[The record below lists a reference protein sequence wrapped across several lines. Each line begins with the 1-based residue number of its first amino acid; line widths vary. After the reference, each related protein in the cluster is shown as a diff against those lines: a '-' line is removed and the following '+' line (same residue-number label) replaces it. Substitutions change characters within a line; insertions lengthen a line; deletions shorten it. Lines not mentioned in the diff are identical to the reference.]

1 MKLITVPL
9 TQEALKLLDLDACPE
24 NKLEQL
30 NLSKDEYQQLT
41 KSEIIE
47 NINSKLGKLIDDYE
61 DKNIQGATEL
71 TNMLE
76 ILMIAAIPE
85 NPDLLKELIKLT
97 NTALKNNTGI
107 FFFF

>member
-30 NLSKDEYQQLT
+30 NLSEDEYQQLT
-41 KSEIIE
+41 KSGIIE
-47 NINSKLGKLIDDYE
+47 NINSKLGKPIDDYE
-61 DKNIQGATEL
+61 DENIQSATEL

-85 NPDLLKELIKLT
+85 NPDLLKEPIKLT
-97 NTALKNNTGI
+97 NTALKNNTRI